1 MIVKNTWD
9 SLRRKFQ
16 LKQISKS
23 REKNIATNENCI
35 LRRMGLKF
43 QNLTF
48 NPMQNSPLEQAKVD
62 HDIRQIWLST
72 QKKR

>member
-9 SLRRKFQ
+9 SLRCKFQ

-48 NPMQNSPLEQAKVD
+48 NPMQNSTLEQVKVYY
-62 HDIRQIWLST
+62 DIRQIWLST
-72 QKKR
+72 RKKR